1 MPIGI
6 FGIGMFSLKG
16 FPLVTPE
23 QRQQNKNENKRIK
36 KMIKMLFSVVWWFGF
51 AIAIALMIG
60 LYADVP
66 FIREHAG
73 GLFLLIGIQ
82 HMLILVVLG
91 FFAIKE
97 RADNI
102 EVASRIST
110 MGYLHTLIGTSVAL
124 ILTAKYGSDVIEHVE
139 NIIAPIG
146 SSLLTSIIGWAFGK
160 EMEREKYRLKIS
172 TEEET
177 NNALEFLAQKVT
189 NSALLIEQSSTLWA
203 ETINKSTQQVKNTS
217 QQLEI
222 QLKESVTRT
231 QETHELLTESF
242 ENIYKKMEQNLE
254 GISTMMERDLK
265 NTSDYSQKIIK
276 DSLLILEEQFKQIE
290 HSTQLMKNQFE
301 RNATDAD
308 KVFKNSIDTF
318 DNGLNKMG
326 DIAKEWDKHLKN
338 MKRFSTHSESAIEQL
353 THTSQKV
360 IDEISTIAHT
370 LPKAGTMLNNLD
382 DFISKIKERD
392 SRS

>member
-1 MPIGI
+1 
-6 FGIGMFSLKG
+6 
-16 FPLVTPE
+16 
-23 QRQQNKNENKRIK
+23 
-36 KMIKMLFSVVWWFGF
+36 MIKMLFSVIWWFGF
-51 AIAIALMIG
+51 AIAIMLMIG
-60 LYADVP
+60 LYADVA
-66 FIREHAG
+66 FIRDNAG
-73 GLFLLIGIQ
+73 GLFLLVGIQ
-82 HMLILVVLG
+82 HMVVLVVLG
-91 FFAIKE
+91 FFAIRE
-97 RADNI
+97 RADNV
-102 EVASRIST
+102 EVGNRIAT

-124 ILTAKYGSDVIEHVE
+124 ILTAKYGSEVIEHVE

-172 TEEET
+172 SEEET

-189 NSALLIEQSSTLWA
+189 NSALLIEKSSALWA
-203 ETINKSTQQVKNTS
+203 ETIDKSTHQVNNTS

-222 QLKESVTRT
+222 ELKESLKRS
-231 QETHELLTESF
+231 QEMSELLSQSF

-254 GISTMMERDLK
+254 GISTVMERDLK

-276 DSLLILEEQFKQIE
+276 DSLIILEEQFKQIE
-290 HSTQLMKNQFE
+290 QSTQLMRNQFE

-308 KVFKNSIDTF
+308 KVFRTSIDTF
-318 DNGLNKMG
+318 DNGLSKMG

-370 LPKAGTMLNNLD
+370 LPKAGDMLSNLD
-382 DFISKIKERD
+382 NFLSNLKKRD
-392 SRS
+392 NHS

>member
-1 MPIGI
+1 
-6 FGIGMFSLKG
+6 
-16 FPLVTPE
+16 
-23 QRQQNKNENKRIK
+23 
-36 KMIKMLFSVVWWFGF
+36 MLFSVVWWIGF
-51 AIAIALMIG
+51 VVAIALMIG
-60 LYADVP
+60 LYADVA
-66 FIREHAG
+66 FISEHAG
-73 GLFLLIGIQ
+73 GLFLLIGVQ

-97 RADNI
+97 KTDNI

-124 ILTAKYGSDVIEHVE
+124 ILTAQYGSEVIEHVE

-160 EMEREKYRLKIS
+160 EMEREKYRLRVS
-172 TEEET
+172 SEEET

-189 NSALLIEQSSTLWA
+189 NSAILIEQSSTLWA
-203 ETINKSTQQVKNTS
+203 ETIDKSTQQVKNTS

-222 QLKESVTRT
+222 QLKESVIRT
-231 QETHELLTESF
+231 QETHDLLAGSF

-254 GISTMMERDLK
+254 GINTVMERDLK
-265 NTSDYSQKIIK
+265 NTSNYSQKIIK
-276 DSLLILEEQFKQIE
+276 DSLVILEEQFKQIE

-301 RNATDAD
+301 RNSSDAD
-308 KVFKNSIDTF
+308 KVFRNSIDTF
-318 DNGLNKMG
+318 DNGLSKMG
-326 DIAKEWDKHLKN
+326 EIAKEWDKHLKN
-338 MKRFSTHSESAIEQL
+338 MKRFSTHSESAIDQL

>member
-1 MPIGI
+1 
-6 FGIGMFSLKG
+6 
-16 FPLVTPE
+16 
-23 QRQQNKNENKRIK
+23 
-36 KMIKMLFSVVWWFGF
+36 MIKMLFSVIWWFGF
-51 AIAIALMIG
+51 AIAIMLMIG
-60 LYADVP
+60 LYADVA
-66 FIREHAG
+66 FIRDNAG
-73 GLFLLIGIQ
+73 GLFLVVGIQ

-102 EVASRIST
+102 EVGSRIAT

-124 ILTAKYGSDVIEHVE
+124 ILTAKYGSEVIEHVE

-160 EMEREKYRLKIS
+160 EMERDKYRLKIS

-189 NSALLIEQSSTLWA
+189 NSAVLIEKSSLLWA
-203 ETINKSTQQVKNTS
+203 ETIDKSTHQVKNTS

-222 QLKESVTRT
+222 ELKESVQRS
-231 QETHELLTESF
+231 QEMSELLSQSF

-254 GISTMMERDLK
+254 GISTVMERDLK

-276 DSLLILEEQFKQIE
+276 DSLTILEEQFKQIE
-290 HSTQLMKNQFE
+290 QSTQLMKNQFE
-301 RNATDAD
+301 RNSTDAD
-308 KVFKNSIDTF
+308 KVFRTSIDTF
-318 DNGLNKMG
+318 DNGLSKMG

-370 LPKAGTMLNNLD
+370 LPKAGDMLSNLD
-382 DFISKIKERD
+382 DFISNLKKRD
-392 SRS
+392 NRS

>member
-1 MPIGI
+1 
-6 FGIGMFSLKG
+6 
-16 FPLVTPE
+16 
-23 QRQQNKNENKRIK
+23 
-36 KMIKMLFSVVWWFGF
+36 MIKMLFSVIWWVGF
-51 AIAIALMIG
+51 VIAIALMIG
-60 LYADVP
+60 LYADIG
-66 FIREHAG
+66 FINEHAG
-73 GLFLLIGIQ
+73 GLFLLIGVQ
-82 HMLILVVLG
+82 HMLLLVVLG
-91 FFAIKE
+91 FFAIRE

-102 EVASRIST
+102 EVASRIAT

-160 EMEREKYRLKIS
+160 EMEREKYRLRVS

-189 NSALLIEQSSTLWA
+189 NSALLIEKSSTLWA
-203 ETINKSTQQVKNTS
+203 ETINKSTQQVQNTS

-222 QLKESVTRT
+222 QLKESVARAEEGTAVLN
-231 QETHELLTESF
+231 QSF
-242 ENIYKKMEQNLE
+242 ENIYKKMEQSLE
-254 GISTMMERDLK
+254 GLTTIMERDLK

-276 DSLLILEEQFKQIE
+276 DSVLILEEQFKQIE
-290 HSTQLMKNQFE
+290 QSSQLMKNQFE
-301 RNATDAD
+301 RSSSDAD
-308 KVFKNSIDTF
+308 KVFRTSIDTF
-318 DNGLNKMG
+318 DNGLSKMG

-370 LPKAGTMLNNLD
+370 LPKAGAMLSNLD

-392 SRS
+392 NR

>member
-1 MPIGI
+1 
-6 FGIGMFSLKG
+6 
-16 FPLVTPE
+16 
-23 QRQQNKNENKRIK
+23 
-36 KMIKMLFSVVWWFGF
+36 MIKMLFSVIWWFGF
-51 AIAIALMIG
+51 AISIMLMIG
-60 LYADVP
+60 LYADVA
-66 FIREHAG
+66 FIRDNAG
-73 GLFLLIGIQ
+73 GLFLLVGIQ
-82 HMLILVVLG
+82 HMVVLVVLG
-91 FFAIKE
+91 FFAIRE
-97 RADNI
+97 REDNV
-102 EVASRIST
+102 EVGNRIAT

-124 ILTAKYGSDVIEHVE
+124 ILTAKYGSEVIEHVE

-160 EMEREKYRLKIS
+160 EMEREKYRLKVS
-172 TEEET
+172 SEEET

-189 NSALLIEQSSTLWA
+189 NSAVLIEKSSLLWA
-203 ETINKSTQQVKNTS
+203 ETIDKSTHQVNNTS

-222 QLKESVTRT
+222 ELKESVHRS
-231 QETHELLTESF
+231 QEMSELLSQSF

-254 GISTMMERDLK
+254 GISTVMERDLK

-276 DSLLILEEQFKQIE
+276 DSLTILEEQFKQIE
-290 HSTQLMKNQFE
+290 QSTQIMRNQFE

-308 KVFKNSIDTF
+308 KVFKTSIDTF
-318 DNGLNKMG
+318 DNGLSKMG

-370 LPKAGTMLNNLD
+370 LPKAGDMLSNLD
-382 DFISKIKERD
+382 DFLSNLKKRD
-392 SRS
+392 NHS